1 VTLGQILTLTLSR
14 KFSQT
19 STNTL
24 QSALSALKTRHAAS
38 LDTLVSQVSAL
49 SKSLSLER
57 ATVES
62 LRAALEDAN
71 EDVAR
76 EAVGRRREV
85 ALRLKALGREERVAE
100 MLGRCK
106 RRAGEGLD
114 IFLRGRGGELTD
126 EEERDADADLKADIQ
141 HARATITKLFADMD
155 GVLGLLHGH
164 VDPDGKPEI
173 APGRSSAGS
182 LARVLL
188 AEDLARRLGE
198 ELDSE
203 VQRWRELNYAL
214 SEESAVPLVS
224 VEESVNHDGTSSS
237 ESLEMSIEPTTELAT
252 QSAAAQRSM
261 PEAINHADELGSEDH
276 VNSAA
281 AAVSSIS
288 EPVPIS
294 LPAPVPALP
303 PASEPLP
310 ISVIMAADPPAAP
323 MPADNLPAHPST
335 STSPPP
341 APAPVPLG
349 SATLETLSKTTSPV
363 DPPLHNP
370 SLPTLAVATPPL
382 QLLSTGLQ
390 DSAIDVSPFLVIPGT
405 SSPKH
410 HGANP
415 VVRSSSEEHRS
426 EPYDSSNSTI
436 SSSLTSQDEIEET
449 VIGNMARQTSDLAH
463 LPLLPLLNKHHDGGI
478 GKDHSTMKEDPHAQD
493 VHFRENSEDAS
504 ADSAESHDVFV
515 SAGLIESD
523 MPVGY
528 ISPTREGATGISDDS
543 RSMQDPSH
551 SNDAPHVEDKPS
563 LSLPSLTGD
572 TQDFGALPTGSLHAK
587 SDEPISF
594 IPSTDVPQERFPS
607 PLLHVAP
614 TINEPPPPFDLSDDP
629 SDFLISQDTHELD
642 LVAQPSLHP
651 LLGHMREVA
660 SRYETLSR
668 SFHDCHLAL
677 RDLKAKLSM
686 PEDNGDFDSTAATT
700 LSTVVNRLDDVNED
714 VRVELEIQVADE
726 ARLVEGYTALLSLP
740 GHLASLDTAE
750 RRETE
755 QEIEAF
761 ISGTNAKISRA
772 MTTFARK
779 RDDLEHDVAAAK
791 RALHNAATGTDSP
804 NVSPNVSMTAL
815 NPESDADGSLGLEAP
830 RGRKWSAWTGGLF
843 ASSRPSSPAPPS
855 FGTFMSTPHLRKAA
869 SSASLASQYSNPN
882 ASTSTSEPL
891 ARLGLQL
898 MTPMPTQLSTPRPI
912 TPTHVAHNVPRPR
925 YPSMFGQS
933 MLGVGMS
940 MGVGVGAG
948 SARSMSPFGRVG
960 TGIVPRSTSSPFPAF
975 SGPRASF
982 SGATASPL
990 ADLQEQNSSVA
1001 SPTDDDVE

>member
-1 VTLGQILTLTLSR
+1 VTLGQILTLTPSR

-114 IFLRGRGGELTD
+114 VFLRGRGGESTD
-126 EEERDADADLKADIQ
+126 EKERDADADLNADLQ

-214 SEESAVPLVS
+214 SEESAVPLVP
-224 VEESVNHDGTSSS
+224 VDESVNHDGASSS
-237 ESLEMSIEPTTELAT
+237 ESLEMPIEPTAELAT
-252 QSAAAQRSM
+252 QSAATQGSM
-261 PEAINHADELGSEDH
+261 PEATNHADQLSSEDH

-281 AAVSSIS
+281 TAVSSIS

-294 LPAPVPALP
+294 LPAPV
-303 PASEPLP
+303 PLP

-335 STSPPP
+335 LTSPPP

-349 SATLETLSKTTSPV
+349 SVTLETLLKTTSPV

-370 SLPTLAVATPPL
+370 SLPTLAVATSPL
-382 QLLSTGLQ
+382 QLLPTGLQ
-390 DSAIDVSPFLVIPGT
+390 DSAIDVSPILVIPGT

-426 EPYDSSNSTI
+426 GPYDSSNSTT

-449 VIGNMARQTSDLAH
+449 VIGNMAQQTSDLAH
-463 LPLLPLLNKHHDGGI
+463 LPLLKKHHDPEI
-478 GKDHSTMKEDPHAQD
+478 GKDYSTMKEEPHVQD
-493 VHFRENSEDAS
+493 VHENAEDVP
-504 ADSAESHDVFV
+504 ADSAESYDIFV
-515 SAGLIESD
+515 SAGPTESD
-523 MPVGY
+523 MPVGS

-543 RSMQDPSH
+543 RSTQEPSH
-551 SNDAPHVEDKPS
+551 SNDAPYLEDKPD
-563 LSLPSLTGD
+563 LSLPSLIGD
-572 TQDFGALPTGSLHAK
+572 TQDFGALLTGSLHAK
-587 SDEPISF
+587 SDEPISLV
-594 IPSTDVPQERFPS
+594 PCTDVPQARSPS

-629 SDFLISQDTHELD
+629 SDFLVSQDTYEPAFI
-642 LVAQPSLHP
+642 AQPSLHP

-660 SRYETLSR
+660 TRYDTLSR

-677 RDLKAKLSM
+677 RDLKDKLSM
-686 PEDNGDFDSTAATT
+686 PEDNGDFDSTAAAT

-815 NPESDADGSLGLEAP
+815 SPESDADGSLGLEAP

-882 ASTSTSEPL
+882 ASMSTSEPL